1 MIKLDATDRNRV
13 MREVRRKHSFV
24 PVVVRD
30 NLNWD
35 EMAKVEVAVPELPG
49 LSVEQGLTRNYPFRE
64 TAAHVIGYVAAVSE
78 QELTGDPLLELPD
91 FRIGKAGVEKTE
103 DLALRGTAGTRQV
116 EINAFGRVVR
126 ELAHVDGQPGQDV
139 VIGLDMAM
147 QEFVTQRCAEE
158 QSVSSVLLDA
168 ISGEILAL
176 VSIPGFDPDSLRR
189 RPELSRFGSS
199 FPAIPATRCRTRPS
213 PAFTRRAR
221 HSSRSSRW
229 LL

>member
-1 MIKLDATDRNRV
+1 M
-13 MREVRRKHSFV
+13 
-24 PVVVRD
+24 
-30 NLNWD
+30 
-35 EMAKVEVAVPELPG
+35 
-49 LSVEQGLTRNYPFRE
+49 
-64 TAAHVIGYVAAVSE
+64 IGYVAAVSE

-103 DLALRGTAGTRQV
+103 DVALRGTAGTRQV

-147 QEFVTQRCAEE
+147 QEFVTKRCAEE

-176 VSIPGFDPDSLRR
+176 VSIPGFDPTSFADGLSSALWQQLSSDPRHPLSNKAIAGIYPPGSTFKPVVALAALSAGVLTPETSITCSGQDSAWQRGVPLLAARR
-189 RPELSRFGSS
+189 SRDV
-199 FPAIPATRCRTRPS
+199 ACARCDQKI
-213 PAFTRRAR
+213 
-221 HSSRSSRW
+221 
-229 LL
+229 L